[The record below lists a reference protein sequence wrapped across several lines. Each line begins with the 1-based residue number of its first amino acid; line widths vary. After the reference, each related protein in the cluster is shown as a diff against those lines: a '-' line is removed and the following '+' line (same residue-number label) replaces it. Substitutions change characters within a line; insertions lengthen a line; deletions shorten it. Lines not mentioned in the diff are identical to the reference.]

1 MTADLSKQRKV
12 SSITLPGL
20 INPHDLALDRQFAM
34 TLARGLE
41 VLRAFTAT
49 NPVLSNREI
58 ADRTG
63 LPKPTVSR
71 LSYTLGLLGYISKD
85 ADTQK
90 YRLASG
96 VLALGHPLLASMKT
110 RQLAKPLMAHI
121 ARQTGCTVNLGLRDR
136 TDIVYVDSVRADGRN
151 EYLPDIGSTYPLLV
165 SSMGHVLIHGLA
177 RTQKVALLNYLKV
190 QDSELFSQ
198 YSKGLEED
206 EKRFNEQGYCLSS
219 GAWDRELYAIAVP
232 LKGAPGEPPLSMNGT
247 LYAHRNA
254 RHKLVSEVLPLL
266 KQTAYEI
273 ETSYGLHPG

>member
-1 MTADLSKQRKV
+1 
-12 SSITLPGL
+12 
-20 INPHDLALDRQFAM
+20 M

-49 NPVLSNREI
+49 HPVLSNREI

-110 RQLAKPLMAHI
+110 RQLAKPLMAQI
-121 ARQTGCTVNLGLRDR
+121 AKQTGCTVNLGLRDR

-165 SSMGHVLIHGLA
+165 SSMGHVLIHSLA
-177 RTQKVALLNYLKV
+177 RAQKEALLNYLKV
-190 QDSELFSQ
+190 QNPELFSQ
-198 YSKGLEED
+198 YHGSLEED
-206 EKRFNEQGYCLSS
+206 AKRFATQGYCLSPGS
-219 GAWDRELYAIAVP
+219 WDRELYAIAVP
-232 LKGAPGEPPLSMNGT
+232 LKGAPGEPPLSMNCT
-247 LYAHRNA
+247 LYAHKNA
-254 RHKLVSEVLPLL
+254 RQKLITEVLPLL
-266 KQTAYEI
+266 KQTVHEI
-273 ETSYGLHPG
+273 QSSYGLHPG

>member
-1 MTADLSKQRKV
+1 MPADSAKQRTV

-20 INPHDLALDRQFAM
+20 ISPHDLASDRQFAM

-41 VLRAFTAT
+41 VLRAFTAA

-71 LSYTLGLLGYISKD
+71 LTYTLGLLGYMSKD
-85 ADTQK
+85 ADSQK

-110 RQLAKPLMAHI
+110 RQLAKPLMVNI
-121 ARQTGCTVNLGLRDR
+121 ARQTGCTVNLGVRDR

-165 SSMGHVLIHGLA
+165 SSMGHVLIHGLP
-177 RTQKVALLNYLKV
+177 RPQKQALLNYLKV
-190 QDSELFSQ
+190 QDKELFALHRQ
-198 YSKGLEED
+198 GLEAD
-206 EKRFNEQGYCLSS
+206 GRLFSEQGYCLSS

-232 LKGAPGEPPLSMNGT
+232 LRGAPGEPALSMNGT
-247 LYAHRNA
+247 LYAHKNA
-254 RHKLVSEVLPLL
+254 RQKLVDEVLPLL
-266 KQTAYEI
+266 KQSAHEI
-273 ETSYGLHPG
+273 EASHGLRSG